1 MTGAPTLAEL
11 QALDA
16 ADALA
21 RFRDAFDLPDGVI
34 YLDGNSLG
42 ALPRATPARLAEV
55 ATREWGSDLIRSWN
69 TNGWI
74 DAPQRVGDKIARLI
88 GANPGE
94 VVAADST
101 SVNLF
106 KVLAGAISL
115 RPGRRTI
122 LTEPG
127 NFPTDLYMMQGL
139 EQLLGE
145 RLRIRV
151 VAAEDLPDAID
162 EDVIAVS
169 LTHVHYKSARRW
181 PMAEITA
188 LAQAKGA
195 LALWDLCHSAG
206 ALAVDLNG
214 ARADLAVGCGYKYL
228 NGGPGAPA
236 FLFVAERHQAQI
248 RSPLTGWMGHAEPFA
263 FVDDYRPA
271 DGVRRQLCG
280 TPSILSLAALEV
292 GVDLMLEADMA
303 ALERKGGDLGDRFIA
318 LVEDRCAGLGLSLAS
333 PRERS
338 DRGSHVVFAH
348 PEAYAVMQA
357 LIERGVIG
365 DFRAPDL
372 LRFGFT
378 PLYTRFADLFRAV
391 EILREIILG
400 KTYLETR
407 FRERLSVT

>member
-139 EQLLGE
+139 EQLRGE

-188 LAQAKGA
+188 LAHAKGA
-195 LALWDLCHSAG
+195 LAIWDLSHSAG

-214 ARADLAVGCGYKYL
+214 AGADLAVGCGYKYL
-228 NGGPGAPA
+228 NRPSCSSPSAIRPRSA
-236 FLFVAERHQAQI
+236 R
-248 RSPLTGWMGHAEPFA
+248 RSPAGWATPNPSPLSTTTA
-263 FVDDYRPA
+263 RPTA
-271 DGVRRQLCG
+271 SGASC
-280 TPSILSLAALEV
+280 AARPRSCPWPPL
-292 GVDLMLEADMA
+292 
-303 ALERKGGDLGDRFIA
+303 R
-318 LVEDRCAGLGLSLAS
+318 SAS
-333 PRERS
+333 
-338 DRGSHVVFAH
+338 
-348 PEAYAVMQA
+348 
-357 LIERGVIG
+357 
-365 DFRAPDL
+365 
-372 LRFGFT
+372 T
-378 PLYTRFADLFRAV
+378 
-391 EILREIILG
+391 
-400 KTYLETR
+400 
-407 FRERLSVT
+407 